1 MKTRLK
7 FGLSQAGQYAPRWLV
22 NTTSVITLLVA
33 AKHYLVEGLPL
44 LDEQAMQAVSAW
56 VSYVLDICQV
66 LLALAVI
73 FFGEHKVKPI
83 ADDSSRN

>member
-1 MKTRLK
+1 MKTQLK

-33 AKHYLVEGLPL
+33 AKHYLVEGFPL
-44 LDEQAMQAVSAW
+44 LGEDARQAVAAW

-73 FFGEHKVKPI
+73 FFGEHTKPVI
-83 ADDSSRN
+83 NDSSRN

>member
-1 MKTRLK
+1 MKTQLK

-44 LDEQAMQAVSAW
+44 LDEHAMQAVSAW
-56 VSYVLDICQV
+56 VSYVLDLCQV

-73 FFGEHKVKPI
+73 FFGENTKPI
-83 ADDSSRN
+83 IDDSSRN